1 MTEKKQLQQAISSLE
16 EQRLVLGPSVVDTTI
31 AALQERL
38 SQLNS
43 TSPNHIPA
51 RVAQR
56 KQLSILFANV
66 TGIASVAESLPETN
80 MLNMMNILWRRLD
93 GAITNQDGTID
104 KHMGEAVMG
113 LFGVP
118 VAHEDD
124 PERAIRAALQMR
136 AALSDF
142 ISELAEEDGQISGEV
157 LEHLRG
163 LQIRIGINTG
173 PVMLGQVGSGDEFTV
188 IGDVV
193 NIASRLEKS
202 APPGGILIAH
212 DTYMLVQDRFNVEPL
227 GLVPIRGRLDP
238 IQVYSVLGPKPRLF
252 YASGRGVEGV
262 ETRMVGRDA
271 ELQRLQ
277 TLFEGAVKERVGR
290 IMTIFGDA
298 GVGKSRLIHEFNN
311 WIRALPYEVPV
322 FKGRTYQQISQ
333 LPYALIRDMLAT
345 YFEIQDNDP
354 AAVAENKLLQGM
366 GQFLGQEN
374 DDIRMRA
381 HIIGQLIGLDLS
393 TKVLSVGQVWDAPQM
408 RARAYEYVAHLF
420 EVIAEHNSAVLIF
433 LEDLHWADDASLD
446 LIRYLSDSC
455 QKSPLIIIAVTRP
468 MNGSRMGGR
477 RERPLPGAQIHLD
490 ALSKAE
496 SQQLVLE
503 ILQKLPEI
511 PTDLSDLIVER
522 AEGNPFYVEELIKVL
537 IDDGVIIAGEDSWQ
551 LRRNQLSDLRVPP
564 NITSVVQSRLDR
576 LTKMERVTLQRA
588 AVVGRV
594 FWDTAVMQMNHA
606 ATDPLDEAQTHH
618 ALRALEKRELI
629 FRRPTSGFAG
639 TQAYLFKH
647 AILHQITY
655 ESVLL
660 RSRPVYH
667 KQVGDWLAQQS
678 GERISEYAGTIAEHY
693 ELAEEK
699 PVAAELYEMAAQRS
713 QAAFNVENATNYYCR
728 SLSLLTDMSHY
739 AIWQLRL
746 QDELGQLL
754 LQQVRLVEAAQMY
767 MTMRFTAEEDGDLL
781 LQARAWNGLAEIQ
794 RYQANCGAMLQSATQ
809 AERVAWLVNGEAAWV
824 QGLLYKSVAL
834 LRQDDVEM
842 GLVAVS
848 RALETSQRL
857 DEPDLLI
864 RCLQQACELHIS
876 IGRYRPVEQYLAQ
889 LKGHAALLE
898 RLGNQPGLALASRAF
913 GEIYNRLGRFDK
925 AVHKLLTA
933 VNIYRQLDDQ
943 LAIADTLIL
952 LGEASRLRGLARAA
966 IPFYRKALTIAN
978 GLGNQL
984 CILNARTN
992 LAACLVDI
1000 GSFAAAERALRLV
1013 VRTIEDFS
1021 KMSGWFDGPRVY
1033 VYQALANLGMG
1044 KLDLALLAAKRA
1056 HRQAAMQE
1064 SDTALGFA
1072 WFGLGWVLAKGKD
1085 YFQPLEIEDAPYD
1098 ASDCFAESFRLFST
1112 VNGGGVAS
1120 IRDQVRTLWV
1130 WAAHETDIGNESQGE
1145 RLLLQAHQLAES
1157 QDITVSDLNPLA

>member
-1 MTEKKQLQQAISSLE
+1 MTDQKQLQQAISSLE
-16 EQRLVLGPSVVDTTI
+16 EQRLVLGQSVVETTI
-31 AALQERL
+31 AALQEKL
-38 SQLNS
+38 AQLDG
-43 TSPNHIPA
+43 TSPTYASAQI
-51 RVAQR
+51 AQR

-66 TGIASVAESLPETN
+66 TGIATVAESLPETN
-80 MLNMMNILWRRLD
+80 MLDIMNILWRRLD
-93 GAITNQDGTID
+93 GAITNEDGTID

-142 ISELAEEDGQISGEV
+142 ISELAEDSGQISQEE
-157 LEHLRG
+157 LTHLRG

-173 PVMLGQVGSGDEFTV
+173 PVILGRVGSSDEFTV
-188 IGDVV
+188 IGDAV
-193 NIASRLEKS
+193 NVASRLEKS

-212 DTYMLVQDRFNVEPL
+212 DTYRLVQDRFNVEPL
-227 GLVPIRGRLDP
+227 GLVPIRGRSEP
-238 IQVYSVLGPKPRLF
+238 VQVYSVLGLKPRLF

-271 ELQRLQ
+271 EFQQLQE
-277 TLFEGAVKERVGR
+277 LFQRAVKNRVGQ
-290 IMTIFGDA
+290 IMTISGDA

-345 YFEIQDNDP
+345 YFEIQDNDL
-354 AAVAENKLLQGM
+354 AAVAEDKLLQGM

-374 DDIRMRA
+374 DDVRMRA
-381 HIIGQLIGLDLS
+381 NIIGQLIGLDLS
-393 TKVLSVGQVWDAPQM
+393 TKVLSVGQAGDAPQM

-455 QKSPLIIIAVTRP
+455 QNAPLIIIAVTRP
-468 MNGSRMGGR
+468 MDEQRDGGR
-477 RERPLPGAQIHLD
+477 RERPLPGMHVHLD
-490 ALSKAE
+490 SLAKAE

-511 PTDLSDLIVER
+511 PTALSDLIVER

-537 IDDGVIIAGEDSWQ
+537 IEDGVIIAGQETWQ
-551 LRRNQLSDLRVPP
+551 LRRNQLTELRVPP

-576 LTKMERVTLQRA
+576 LTKMERLTLQRA
-588 AVVGRV
+588 SVVGRV
-594 FWDTAVMQMNHA
+594 FWDTAVLYMNHA
-606 ATDPLDEAQTHH
+606 AAEPLDKPQTHH
-618 ALRALEKRELI
+618 ALQALEKRELI
-629 FRRPTSGFAG
+629 FRRQTSGFAG
-639 TQAYLFKH
+639 SQAYLFKH

-660 RSRPVYH
+660 RSRPIYH

-699 PVAAELYEMAAQRS
+699 PIAAELFEMAAQRS
-713 QAAFNVENATNYYCR
+713 QDAYNVENAIVYYCR

-739 AIWQLRL
+739 ALWHLRL
-746 QDELGQLL
+746 QEELGKLL
-754 LQQVRLVEAAQMY
+754 LQQVRLVEAAQTY

-781 LQARAWNGLAEIQ
+781 LQAAAWNGLAEIQ
-794 RYQANCGAMLQSATQ
+794 QYQADYVSMLESATQ
-809 AERVAWLVNGEAAWV
+809 AERVAWLVSGEAAWV
-824 QGLLYKSVAL
+824 QGLLYKSMAL
-834 LRQDDVEM
+834 IKQGDIEM
-842 GLVAVS
+842 ALVAMG

-857 DEPDLLI
+857 DEPDLLT
-864 RCLQQACELHIS
+864 RCLQQACELHIA

-898 RLGNQPGLALASRAF
+898 RLNNQPGLAWANQAL
-913 GEIYNRLGRFDK
+913 GEINIRLGRFDK
-925 AVHKLLTA
+925 AVYKLLTA
-933 VNIYRQLDDQ
+933 VQIYRQLDDQ
-943 LAIADTLIL
+943 LAIGQTLNL
-952 LGEASRLRGLARAA
+952 LGEASRLRGQANAA
-966 IPFYRKALTIAN
+966 IPFYRKTLTIAN
-978 GLGNQL
+978 GLDNRL
-984 CILNARTN
+984 CAMKARIN
-992 LAACLVDI
+992 LAASLVDI
-1000 GSFAAAERALRLV
+1000 GSFEAAERALRLV
-1013 VRTIEDFS
+1013 VRMIEDFG
-1021 KMSGWFDGPRVY
+1021 KMSGWYDSPRVY
-1033 VYQALANLGMG
+1033 VYQALAYLGME
-1044 KLDLALLAAKRA
+1044 KLDLALRSAQRA

-1072 WFGLGWVLAKGKD
+1072 WFGLGWILAKGNRRLP
-1085 YFQPLEIEDAPYD
+1085 PLQIEGAAYD
-1098 ASDCFAESFRLFST
+1098 ASGCFAESFRLFST

-1120 IRDQVRTLWV
+1120 LRDQALTLWV
-1130 WAAHETDIGNESQGE
+1130 WAAHETNNGNKSQGD
-1145 RLLLQAHQLAES
+1145 RLLLQAKKLAES
-1157 QDITVSDLNPLA
+1157 QDIVLPELNPIK